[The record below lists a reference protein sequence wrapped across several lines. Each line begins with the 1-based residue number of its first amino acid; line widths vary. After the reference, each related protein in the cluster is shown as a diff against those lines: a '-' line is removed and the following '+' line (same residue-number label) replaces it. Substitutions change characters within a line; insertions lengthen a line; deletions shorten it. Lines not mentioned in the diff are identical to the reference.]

1 MMPRL
6 TLFELWLVFAGLCAL
21 AAWVSYRRR
30 ARARW
35 PQVFF
40 SFWGTLSGALV
51 SRAGLAV
58 LAGAALATWGL
69 VASGLDRDLQAW
81 FQESDP
87 LGREFSRAF
96 LVGGNYWHPLM
107 GGLILVWARVRHNR
121 TLFTAAAAAL
131 QAIIASGLVVNGLKW
146 MTGRRGPAR
155 ILVPD
160 WNDLSMYAF
169 VRPFK
174 KTHDPSD
181 FALDFWN
188 HGFAD
193 GRFFWPSG
201 HTATAFAFAA
211 AWTVAFYMVVR
222 AQRPAIDTID
232 RRGECN
238 SPLRCGG
245 ANALQRTGG
254 TCDAP
259 IHNVDANAPRTN
271 VVTCDLTMQNG
282 DANAHQGTVVDTMDR
297 RGECNSPLRCG
308 GGMAIAM
315 AVLLWG
321 TAIMTGV
328 AMIDGDFHW
337 TSDVIAGAPLGTL
350 IGVAVGRA
358 FARRENL

>member
-121 TLFTAAAAAL
+121 TLFAAAAAAL

-146 MTGRRGPAR
+146 MTGRRGPGR
-155 ILVPD
+155 IHFPD
-160 WNDLSMYAF
+160 WSDPASFAF
-169 VRPFK
+169 VRPFR
-174 KTHDPSD
+174 KTHDPAD
-181 FALDFWN
+181 FSVDFWN
-188 HGFAD
+188 HVFED

-211 AWTVAFYMVVR
+211 AWTVTFFMLVR
-222 AQRPAIDTID
+222 VHRPAGGGSVTGPATASAA
-232 RRGECN
+232 RGSLN
-238 SPLRCGG
+238 PLRRHGL
-245 ANALQRTGG
+245 AML
-254 TCDAP
+254 
-259 IHNVDANAPRTN
+259 
-271 VVTCDLTMQNG
+271 
-282 DANAHQGTVVDTMDR
+282 
-297 RGECNSPLRCG
+297 
-308 GGMAIAM
+308 M
-315 AVLLWG
+315 AVVLWG
-321 TAIMTGV
+321 TALVTGV

-337 TSDVIAGAPLGTL
+337 TSDVIAGAPLGAL
-350 IGVAVGRA
+350 IGLAVGRA
-358 FARRENL
+358 FAGREKL